1 MIEPVTGEQIK
12 QERAIF
18 NKAWDVLKRY
28 YNIQPDS
35 SYEDWEALVS
45 EVNSIYELQTGSSK
59 PHELSK
65 QIALAILDHIE
76 LIGKDRQKARQN
88 DTD

>member
-18 NKAWDVLKRY
+18 NKAWDLLKKY

-35 SYEDWEALVS
+35 PDEDWEALMN
-45 EVNSIYELQTGSSK
+45 EAHTICEIQTGSSK
-59 PHELSK
+59 PNDLSTK
-65 QIALAILDHIE
+65 ISLAILDHIE
-76 LIGKDRQKARQN
+76 LIGYDRRKQKN
-88 DTD
+88 DTYR

>member
-18 NKAWDVLKRY
+18 NKAWEFIKKY

-35 SYEDWEALVS
+35 PDEDWKAFLDDAKAIS
-45 EVNSIYELQTGSSK
+45 ELQTGSSK
-59 PHELSK
+59 PSEFSK
-65 QIALAILDHIE
+65 QITLAIMDHIE
-76 LIGKDRQKARQN
+76 LIGEDRRKRGYN
-88 DTD
+88 DSD